1 MYYNTNDETGDTLRR
16 SRRRTASQETIIY
29 RLFSN
34 DSDSSLELT
43 ASEVLN
49 CLGPDTIWPI
59 TSIRRSLSYLS
70 KAGKLIKTDNTKLGP
85 YGKQEFTWKLA

>member
-49 CLGPDTIWPI
+49 CLGPDTRGSVYEERHKQ
-59 TSIRRSLSYLS
+59 T
-70 KAGKLIKTDNTKLGP
+70 KQIKQDLG
-85 YGKQEFTWKLA
+85 YNV